1 MHFGSSATSSRNL
14 PHQKTCLMS
23 RAVRAACKHR
33 SCLPRNWRCAHE
45 LPLFPCRTSSKHC
58 GKTTP
63 WSKCGACAAR
73 CICCQRA
80 SFSLYVAA
88 LKPYRLKQERRWLAQ
103 YGVDDRALAAMAAA
117 ILEALRAGPLTRRQL
132 TQALQPRLKHSAP
145 QIQDLVEHGWGG
157 LGKYV
162 CLQGDLC
169 VGPNQGQEATFVRR
183 DHWLAEWED
192 VPGEQAEAWLLRRYL
207 GAYGPAIV
215 QDFAAWAGLSVRDA
229 RQIWQRLQP
238 EMATISVEGMSAAV
252 LESDLITLKQPYS
265 IRKCIC
271 CPALM
276 CTCSDTAASHISSP
290 TATTSASTAR
300 PVGSRRYY

>member
-1 MHFGSSATSSRNL
+1 MRGTLHLL
-14 PHQKTCLMS
+14 PA
-23 RAVRAACKHR
+23 R
-33 SCLPRNWRCAHE
+33 E
-45 LPLFPCRTSSKHC
+45 LP
-58 GKTTP
+58 
-63 WSKCGACAAR
+63 
-73 CICCQRA
+73 
-80 SFSLYVAA
+80 LYVAA

-238 EMATISVEGMSAAV
+238 DMATITVEGKSAAV
-252 LESDLITLKQPYS
+252 LESDLATIKAATLESQIVHLLPSFDVYLLGHRSKSHLVAAAYYKRVYRAAGWLSPVVLIDGRVAGVWSYTRRGKTLQVNVEPFGTIS
-265 IRKCIC
+265 KPQR
-271 CPALM
+271 ALIERRA
-276 CTCSDTAASHISSP
+276 TAVARFFESFCELAYTGTLAAN
-290 TATTSASTAR
+290 TAN
-300 PVGSRRYY
+300 